1 MSEIL
6 NVAGERM
13 KIKTKLLIGILCI
26 GIIPM
31 IILAEIAMH
40 HQSRQMTII
49 LTLII
54 GAVDVVVAYFFTNSI
69 NKSIINVTSKIR
81 EITDSIV
88 NGKLDTRG
96 DTNDVSVDFHE
107 IVINTNELI
116 NAFVSPINVMAEY
129 IDRISKGNIPPKITD
144 NYNGDFLEV
153 KNNLNTCIDVMN
165 SMTDETSFLIKSTV
179 EGMLDAR
186 GDVTKF
192 SGVWA
197 GLIKQV
203 NTLIDA
209 FIAPINVM
217 AEYVDRF
224 SNGEIPPKIRDTYK
238 GSFNEVKNN
247 LNNLIDVMRGL
258 MDESDK
264 LIKATIQGKLDTRAD
279 SSQYKGEWAGLINN
293 INNLVDAFVSP
304 INVMAEYIDSISR
317 GIIPPEITDRYEGDF
332 NRVKDNLNGMI
343 VMMKKLLVDTDNMIQ
358 GITNGRLDNRGDATQ
373 YHGDW
378 ATLVGSIN
386 KLTDELVS
394 PINVMA
400 EYIDRISKGNIP
412 PKITDAYKGDFN
424 EVKNNLNSCIDVMNS
439 LISNM
444 NELTHEIQLGK
455 LYTQSPT
462 DSMSGAWKELT
473 KKINSMTETFVGHIN
488 SIPATIM
495 LVDKQYNINF
505 MNNTGLDI
513 LGTTLEQLKG
523 SKCYNTFKTS
533 DCQNSKCAISQ
544 AMNKNA
550 VFTEETDAHPQG
562 MDIDIMYTGAP
573 VKDGNG
579 NIVGGIEIVIDQTA
593 QKNLERVAAKV
604 DKYQNKEVEKLSII
618 LNQMS
623 RGNLSFT
630 YEVEDHDE
638 DTRAVHDNFRRIAE
652 NLNNSLD
659 SINEI
664 LSQVNVA
671 IDQIGSATNEISTG
685 SQSLAEGTSEQASSL
700 EEISSS
706 LEEMNS
712 LTDKNAE
719 SASVGKNLAREALK
733 AVDIG
738 SEQMIKMNESMQ
750 QIITSSD
757 ETGKI
762 LKTIDE
768 IAFQT
773 NLLALNAAVEAAH
786 AGEAGKGF
794 AVVAEEVKNLALRSA
809 EAAKNTAVL
818 IEDSKKSSQQGEN
831 IANEVTKNFN
841 DIKSSFEKV
850 DTIVEEISIASDSQ
864 STGISQINSGVSELN
879 KVTQR
884 SAANAEESASASEEL
899 NSQSAELRSMI
910 EKFTLKDSHSK
921 KDRRSNRRQIQHAKI
936 YQVEPEEVIPLLE
949 DSSDENEYEN
959 F

>member
-1 MSEIL
+1 
-6 NVAGERM
+6 M

-26 GIIPM
+26 GIIPL
-31 IILAEIAMH
+31 IIIAEIALH
-40 HQSRQMTII
+40 HQSRQMVIA
-49 LTLII
+49 LTLVI
-54 GAVDVVVAYFFTNSI
+54 GVIDAIAAYLLTRSV
-69 NKSIINVTSKIR
+69 NKSITSISDNIR
-81 EITDSIV
+81 GITESIV
-88 NGKLDTRG
+88 KGELDTRG
-96 DTNDVSVDFHE
+96 QTDGIAIDFHE
-107 IVINTNELI
+107 VVANINELI

-144 NYNGDFLEV
+144 HYNGDFLEV
-153 KNNLNTCIDVMN
+153 KNNLNKCIDVMN
-165 SMTDETSFLIKSTV
+165 SLTDETSFLIKSTV

-186 GDVTKF
+186 GDVNKF

-197 GLIKQV
+197 GLVKQV

-224 SNGEIPPKIRDTYK
+224 SNGEIPPKITDTYR

-258 MDESDK
+258 MDESEK
-264 LIKATIQGKLDTRAD
+264 LIKATIRGELDTRAD
-279 SSQYKGEWAGLINN
+279 ASQYKGEWAGLINN
-293 INNLVDAFVSP
+293 VNNLVDAFVSP
-304 INVMAEYIDSISR
+304 INVMAEYIDSISK

-332 NRVKDNLNGMI
+332 NRVKDNLNNMI
-343 VMMKKLLVDTDNMIQ
+343 VMMKKLLEDTGKMIE
-358 GITNGRLDNRGDATQ
+358 GITAGRLDNRGDATQ

-378 ATLVGSIN
+378 STLVKSIN
-386 KLTDELVS
+386 TLTDELVS

-412 PKITDAYKGDFN
+412 PKITDNYKGDFN

-444 NELTHEIQLGK
+444 NDLTNEIQLGK
-455 LYTQSPT
+455 LDAQSPS
-462 DSMSGAWKELT
+462 DCLSGAWKELVR
-473 KKINSMTETFVGHIN
+473 KINSMTETFVEHIN

-505 MNNTGLDI
+505 MNKAGLEI

-523 SKCYNTFKTS
+523 SKCYNSFKTS

-544 AMNKNA
+544 AMSKNS
-550 VFTEETDAHPQG
+550 VITEETDAHPKG
-562 MDIDIMYTGAP
+562 MDLDIMYTGAP
-573 VKDGNG
+573 VKDGKG
-579 NIVGGIEIVIDQTA
+579 NVVGGIEIVIDQTA
-593 QKNLERVAAKV
+593 QKKLERIAAKV
-604 DKYQNKEVEKLSII
+604 DKFQNKEVEKLSII

-623 RGNLSFT
+623 RGNLSFN
-630 YEVEDHDE
+630 YEVDDYDQ
-638 DTRAVHDNFRRIAE
+638 DTRAVYENFKKIAE

-712 LTDKNAE
+712 LTDKNAQ
-719 SASVGKNLAREALK
+719 SASIGKELARDALS
-733 AVDIG
+733 AVQIG
-738 SEQMIKMNESMQ
+738 SDQMIKMNESMQ

-818 IEDSKKSSQQGEN
+818 IEDSKKSSQQGEH
-831 IANEVTKNFN
+831 IANEVTKNFEE
-841 DIKSSFEKV
+841 IKSSFEKV
-850 DTIVEEISIASDSQ
+850 DTIVEEISVASDSQ

-910 EKFTLKDSHSK
+910 EKFTLRESHSR
-921 KDRRSNRRQIQHAKI
+921 KDRRNNRRQLHQEKI
-936 YQVEPEEVIPLLE
+936 YQVEPEEILPMIE
-949 DSSDENEYEN
+949 DTAEADEFDN

>member
-1 MSEIL
+1 
-6 NVAGERM
+6 M

-26 GIIPM
+26 GVIPM
-31 IILAEIAMH
+31 IIMGQIALH
-40 HQSRQMTII
+40 HQSKQMVII

-54 GAVDVVVAYFFTNSI
+54 GLVDAIAAYFFAGSI
-69 NKSIINVTSKIR
+69 NKSIVNVTTKIK
-81 EITDSIV
+81 ELTNSIIL
-88 NGKLDTRG
+88 GELDTRG
-96 DTNDVSVDFHE
+96 DIDDVTVDFQDIVNNTND
-107 IVINTNELI
+107 LI
-116 NAFVSPINVMAEY
+116 NAFVSPINIMAEY

-165 SMTDETSFLIKSTV
+165 SLTDETSFLIKSTV

-192 SGVWA
+192 EGVWA
-197 GLIKQV
+197 GLVVQV

-209 FIAPINVM
+209 FTAPINVM

-224 SNGEIPPKIRDTYK
+224 SNGEIPPKITDTYK

-258 MDESDK
+258 MDESEK
-264 LIKATIQGKLDTRAD
+264 LIKATIRGELDTRAD
-279 SSQYKGEWAGLINN
+279 ASQYKGEWAGLINN
-293 INNLVDAFVSP
+293 VNNLVNAFVSP

-317 GIIPPEITDRYEGDF
+317 GIIPPEITDKYEGDF
-332 NRVKDNLNGMI
+332 NRVKDNLNNMI
-343 VMMKKLLVDTDNMIQ
+343 VMMKKLLVDTETMIE
-358 GITNGRLDNRGDATQ
+358 GITMGRLDNRGDSTQ
-373 YHGDW
+373 YQGDW
-378 ATLVGSIN
+378 ATLVKSIN
-386 KLTDELVS
+386 TLTDELVS

-455 LYTQSPT
+455 LYAQSPS
-462 DSMSGAWKELT
+462 DCLSGAWKELT
-473 KKINSMTETFVGHIN
+473 RKINSMTETFVGHIN

-505 MNNTGLDI
+505 MNNTGLEI

-523 SKCYNTFKTS
+523 SKCYNSFKTS

-544 AMNKNA
+544 AMTKNA
-550 VFTEETDAHPQG
+550 VFTEETDAHPNG
-562 MDIDIMYTGAP
+562 MDINIMYTGAP
-573 VKDGNG
+573 VKDSEG

-593 QKNLERVAAKV
+593 QKQLERVAAKV
-604 DKYQNKEVEKLSII
+604 EKFQNKEVEKLSII

-623 RGNLSFT
+623 KGNLSFS
-630 YEVEDHDE
+630 YEVEDFDK
-638 DTRAVHDNFRRIAE
+638 DTKAVYNSFKQIAE
-652 NLNNSLD
+652 NLNESLD
-659 SINEI
+659 SINDI
-664 LSQVNVA
+664 LAQVNVA

-712 LTDKNAE
+712 LTDKNAQ
-719 SASVGKNLAREALK
+719 SASIGKDLAREALK
-733 AVDIG
+733 AVQIG
-738 SEQMIKMNESMQ
+738 SDQMTKMNESMQ

-809 EAAKNTAVL
+809 EAAKNTATL
-818 IEDSKKSSQQGEN
+818 IEESKKSSQQGAQ
-831 IANEVTKNFN
+831 IANEVTHNFN

-850 DTIVEEISIASDSQ
+850 DTIVEEISVASDSQ
-864 STGISQINSGVSELN
+864 STGIGQINSGVSELN

-910 EKFTLKDSHSK
+910 EKFTLKDSHIRTN
-921 KDRRSNRRQIQHAKI
+921 RRSNGKQLHQEKM
-936 YQVEPEEVIPLLE
+936 YQLEPEDIIPMIE
-949 DSSDENEYEN
+949 DTADSSDYDS